1 MFEQLKPEPGSA
13 NNSETPLTG
22 KGRTEDL
29 HEHTSTHHT
38 SIPGFPRRRPL
49 ESKNTAFL
57 RNISFLYSF
66 VLKLSNCEQ
75 KLCRYLTAKS
85 FFIKAGCIRNFLSV
99 KATFHGN
106 HNWCRHIT
114 LRQISSHLKCTY
126 ILPLIPV
133 MNLVSK
139 HAFEFSFLYFCYS
152 KPIPM
157 EHPMENVRKRKVT
170 NWVKFMRGGHF
181 LPSPPPRFFRPSD
194 NCTMGSDPQ
203 KKRGGTFCPTWH
215 IASFPNFVERRVTP
229 FPVFSFSF
237 FSSNFAVT

>member
-1 MFEQLKPEPGSA
+1 
-13 NNSETPLTG
+13 
-22 KGRTEDL
+22 
-29 HEHTSTHHT
+29 
-38 SIPGFPRRRPL
+38 
-49 ESKNTAFL
+49 
-57 RNISFLYSF
+57 
-66 VLKLSNCEQ
+66 
-75 KLCRYLTAKS
+75 
-85 FFIKAGCIRNFLSV
+85 
-99 KATFHGN
+99 
-106 HNWCRHIT
+106 
-114 LRQISSHLKCTY
+114 
-126 ILPLIPV
+126 

-237 FSSNFAVT
+237 FSSNFAVTWGFFEAKKVFGGCLIKLQPSLFWQHLVSGKQTKVAPTVFFPPPTFSASVYEQPTPSFSFILGEN